1 MVVEIKVKIDRV
13 SIDGVVGV
21 NWNADA
27 SGNIKRYN
35 DQTRR
40 EECSEQLYRVIEAK
54 PEKRTKGDENA
65 RALPLCANIQPFNVG
80 PSASLTRCS
89 VEKNKIARARTQF
102 PSLCEKR
109 KKKKGRKRRKRE
121 EHGVI
126 KISGIKGA
134 VHWIVGTTGRNN
146 LHLLFAWNNFC
157 CSVYAYDTLYRFSR
171 NLSLV
176 QIKVLRIS

>member
-21 NWNADA
+21 NWNTDA

-89 VEKNKIARARTQF
+89 IEKKQDCTCQNAV
-102 PSLCEKR
+102 SLSLW
-109 KKKKGRKRRKRE
+109 KKKKKKKKKKKTGGTRSNKNFWN
-121 EHGVI
+121 
-126 KISGIKGA
+126 KG
-134 VHWIVGTTGRNN
+134 GG
-146 LHLLFAWNNFC
+146 
-157 CSVYAYDTLYRFSR
+157 
-171 NLSLV
+171 SLNRCNYGKKQPAPSFRV
-176 QIKVLRIS
+176 E

>member
-21 NWNADA
+21 NWNTDA

-89 VEKNKIARARTQF
+89 IEKNKIARARTQARF
-102 PSLCEKR
+102 LFLRKR
-109 KKKKGRKRRKRE
+109 KKKKKKKTGGTRSNKNFWN
-121 EHGVI
+121 
-126 KISGIKGA
+126 KG
-134 VHWIVGTTGRNN
+134 GG
-146 LHLLFAWNNFC
+146 
-157 CSVYAYDTLYRFSR
+157 
-171 NLSLV
+171 SLNRWSYGKKQPAPSFRV
-176 QIKVLRIS
+176 E

>member
-1 MVVEIKVKIDRV
+1 MVVEIKVKIDRA

-21 NWNADA
+21 NWNTDA

-65 RALPLCANIQPFNVG
+65 RALPLCTNIQPFNVG

-89 VEKNKIARARTQF
+89 IEKKQDCTCQNAV
-102 PSLCEKR
+102 SLSLW
-109 KKKKGRKRRKRE
+109 KKERKRE

-146 LHLLFAWNNFC
+146 LHVLFAWNNFC
-157 CSVYAYDTLYRFSR
+157 CSVYA
-171 NLSLV
+171 
-176 QIKVLRIS
+176 

>member
-109 KKKKGRKRRKRE
+109 KKKRKEKKKTGGTRSNKNFWNKGGGSLNR
-121 EHGVI
+121 
-126 KISGIKGA
+126 
-134 VHWIVGTTGRNN
+134 
-146 LHLLFAWNNFC
+146 WNYGKKQPAPSFR
-157 CSVYAYDTLYRFSR
+157 VE
-171 NLSLV
+171 
-176 QIKVLRIS
+176 